1 MATATLAYDYL
12 VAMKAAI
19 LTAIAAAD
27 PGGNVLVDSG
37 YPQALP
43 DDSILLIELD
53 AGQSPA
59 TLGTNR
65 TREEVID
72 LQVHFCSRDSDQDQ
86 ANGRAYALLKLVER
100 HCRMTDPTL
109 GGVMCEVVLTK
120 ISSRGYTLE
129 GDLPTGRLCE
139 AIATFTGKQRVSA

>member
-12 VAMKAAI
+12 VAMAAAI
-19 LTAIAAAD
+19 RTAITAAD
-27 PGGNVLVDSG
+27 PNGAVLVDSG
-37 YPQALP
+37 YPTNHA
-43 DDSILLIELD
+43 DDMILLIELD
-53 AGQSPA
+53 ATQASA

-72 LQVHFCSRDSDQDQ
+72 LQVHFCSRRGDQDE
-86 ANGRAYALLKLVER
+86 ANEAAYSLLKLVER

-109 GGVMCEVVLTK
+109 GDVMREVVLTK

-129 GDLPTGRLCE
+129 DDLGTGRLCE

>member
-19 LTAIAAAD
+19 LTAIAPVD

-37 YPQALP
+37 YPQNLP

-53 AGQSPA
+53 ANQGPA

-72 LQVHFCSRDSDQDQ
+72 LQVHFCSRRGEQDE
-86 ANGRAYALLKLVER
+86 ANGAAYALLKLVER
-100 HCRMTDPTL
+100 QCRMTDPTL
-109 GGVMCEVVLTK
+109 GGVMREVVLTK

-129 GDLPTGRLCE
+129 GDLAAGRLCE